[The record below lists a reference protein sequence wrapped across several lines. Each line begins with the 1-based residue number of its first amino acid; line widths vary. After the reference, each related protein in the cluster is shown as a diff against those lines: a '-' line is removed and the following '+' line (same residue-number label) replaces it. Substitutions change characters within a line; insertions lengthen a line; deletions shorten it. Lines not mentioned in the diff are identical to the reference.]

1 MGISLG
7 IVGLGAFGSSFAD
20 LFMSH
25 PLVDRIALCDR
36 EPDRIARFAGLEYW
50 QSKFNPRDAYA
61 SLDDI
66 CASDVD
72 AIALFTQHWLHAPQ
86 AVQAMEAGKHVY
98 SAVPIVTLPDGDEI
112 LDWCARLVETV
123 ERTGQLYMLGETT
136 YYRPETIYCR
146 RRAAEGDFGSFVY
159 SEGEYHHD
167 VDSPG
172 SNLRRVIEHR
182 LASAA
187 GQEWLE
193 KNQTYKDRGVQNG
206 PMHYPTHST
215 SGPMSVMNAR
225 ASKVC
230 AWGCANRTNDP
241 YFKEQGDAFSNE
253 TALFQMSNGSTMRIC
268 ETREIGLRGRETFRI
283 YGTQGSFENGR
294 WCDKESSTP
303 LSAEEMRQSLPP
315 EVEDAFRAV
324 SRTSEVYGGHGGS
337 HPFLVHEFVEA
348 VAQERQ
354 PAIHVWSAV
363 RYMAAGVIAHK
374 SALRDGE
381 ILSVPDWGDGPAG

>member
-36 EPDRIARFAGLEYW
+36 EPDRIARFADLEYW
-50 QSKFNPRDAYA
+50 QGKFNPRDAYS

-72 AIALFTQHWLHAPQ
+72 AVALFTQHWLHAPQ

-112 LDWCARLVETV
+112 LDWCARLVETA

-136 YYRPETIYCR
+136 YYRPEAIYCR
-146 RRAAEGDFGSFVY
+146 RRAAAGDFGSFVY

-187 GQEWLE
+187 GQEWVT
-193 KNQTYKDRGVQNG
+193 KNQSYKDRGVQSG

-225 ASKVC
+225 ANKVC
-230 AWGCANRTNDP
+230 AWGYANRTNDP
-241 YFKEQGDAFSNE
+241 YFKDQGDAFSNE
-253 TALFQMSNGSTMRIC
+253 TALF
-268 ETREIGLRGRETFRI
+268 
-283 YGTQGSFENGR
+283 
-294 WCDKESSTP
+294 
-303 LSAEEMRQSLPP
+303 
-315 EVEDAFRAV
+315 
-324 SRTSEVYGGHGGS
+324 
-337 HPFLVHEFVEA
+337 
-348 VAQERQ
+348 
-354 PAIHVWSAV
+354 
-363 RYMAAGVIAHK
+363 
-374 SALRDGE
+374 
-381 ILSVPDWGDGPAG
+381 